1 VAVAGIPL
9 DETFVL
15 EIRERSSEGLAGDAE
30 AARERREPAA
40 AGAADLRENGQGPAV
55 VTEGDEA

>member
-15 EIRERSSEGLAGDAE
+15 EIRERSPQGLAGDPE
-30 AARERREPAA
+30 AAGERRESAT
-40 AGAADLRENGQGPAV
+40 AGAADLREDGQRPAV
-55 VTEGDEA
+55 MTEGDEA